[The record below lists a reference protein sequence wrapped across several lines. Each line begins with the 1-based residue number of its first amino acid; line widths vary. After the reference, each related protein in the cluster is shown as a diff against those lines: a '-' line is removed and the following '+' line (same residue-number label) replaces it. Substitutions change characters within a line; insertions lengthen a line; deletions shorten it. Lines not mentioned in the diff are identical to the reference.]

1 MRVSKKRKSGLL
13 KSLVFLKSLF
23 KNLLENFEIKK
34 LNIYSL
40 VIIKSNAKAVNS
52 SPKNIKGSTALM
64 MVSGRLNTK

>member
-1 MRVSKKRKSGLL
+1 MD
-13 KSLVFLKSLF
+13 FLKILV
-23 KNLLENFEIKK
+23 KNLLVENVKLKKIKY
-34 LNIYSL
+34 YSL